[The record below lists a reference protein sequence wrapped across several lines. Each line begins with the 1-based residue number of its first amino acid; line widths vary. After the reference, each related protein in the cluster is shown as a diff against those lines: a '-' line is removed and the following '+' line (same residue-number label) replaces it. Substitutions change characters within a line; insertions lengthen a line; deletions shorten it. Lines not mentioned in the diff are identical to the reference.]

1 MAICYHRH
9 MSHFSKRLYVVNL
22 LGTLFYLSCLLQW
35 AWAILPYM
43 PGIVEFTKL
52 FHASPEPPVESV
64 QAIPASGPPSMTLL
78 IVACVIT
85 AAIIGLTLYVLAKLP
100 TAVAKSGQKIT
111 QRASNFIVPAITHHA
126 QLPLKKRQRLT
137 ARVIAYL
144 KLTVCIIPI
153 ILSACTYFFKTEL
166 GYDITMII
174 AAALGIGTLLLLS
187 AHLLVAK
194 WLKVR
199 SETIW

>member
-1 MAICYHRH
+1 
-9 MSHFSKRLYVVNL
+9 MSRFSKRLYIVNL

-52 FHASPEPPVESV
+52 FHTSPEPLVEPV
-64 QAIPASGPPSMTLL
+64 QTIPAGEPPSMTLL

-85 AAIIGLTLYVLAKLP
+85 AVIITLTLYVLAKLP

-126 QLPLKKRQRLT
+126 QLPPT
-137 ARVIAYL
+137 
-144 KLTVCIIPI
+144 
-153 ILSACTYFFKTEL
+153 
-166 GYDITMII
+166 
-174 AAALGIGTLLLLS
+174 
-187 AHLLVAK
+187 
-194 WLKVR
+194 
-199 SETIW
+199 